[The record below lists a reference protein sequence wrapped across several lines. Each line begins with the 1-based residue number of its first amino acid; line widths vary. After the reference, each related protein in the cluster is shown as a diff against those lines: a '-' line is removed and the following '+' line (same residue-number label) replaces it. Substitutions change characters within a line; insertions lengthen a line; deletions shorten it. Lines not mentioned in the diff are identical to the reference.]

1 MRHRRDALGTA
12 RETVVEVLEMKPNWS
27 TAPDFARYLAM
38 DKDGAWWW
46 FSHKPRAGT
55 SGWWLLSRGIG
66 LRASVGDWRDTLEER
81 PVHNE
86 HEEEG
91 ME

>member
-1 MRHRRDALGTA
+1 
-12 RETVVEVLEMKPNWS
+12 VVEVLEMKPNWS

-38 DKDGAWWW
+38 DDDGEWYWYEE
-46 FSHKPRAGT
+46 KPTIELNDIWHTCGRHQLALCPP
-55 SGWWLLSRGIG
+55 S
-66 LRASVGDWRDTLEER
+66 WRDTLEER

-91 ME
+91 KENEI